1 MACMIPQP
9 VSYLTKRDFRAMIL
23 ILFKLEK
30 SRLEIHETL
39 QKHFPNIAPCLRTV
53 ERWYSE
59 FIHGN
64 FILEDGPRTGR
75 PSITHT
81 VENVEL
87 MLDEVTKD
95 PHVTYAQLEH
105 ETKLSSGSI
114 NVILHKE
121 LGLRKLCARWIPHSL
136 SSDQIKCRVD
146 FCKIMLK
153 RFVNGTSRAV
163 SEILTGDE
171 TWIYHYN
178 PETKRQSKEW
188 VEEGGLPPTK
198 VRRIRSVG
206 KQMWAIFFRRSG
218 FVEGIALEDRKTVTA
233 DWYTTICLPKV
244 FSAIEK
250 QREKSGVRGILLHH
264 DNASSHTPLRTRE
277 FLENY
282 RIGTLPHPPYSP
294 DLAPCDFWLFP
305 KLKDQLRGRRFFS
318 NEELTGHF
326 S

>member
-9 VSYLTKRDFRAMIL
+9 ESDFTRRDFRAMIL
-23 ILFKLEK
+23 ILFKLEESQSENTRNFAEALPK
-30 SRLEIHETL
+30 YSS
-39 QKHFPNIAPCLRTV
+39 CLRTV

-59 FIHGN
+59 FIHKN
-64 FILEDGPRTGR
+64 FILEDGPRPGR
-75 PSITHT
+75 PSIIQT
-81 VENVEL
+81 VQNVEL
-87 MLDEVTKD
+87 VLDEVTKD
-95 PHVTYAQLEH
+95 PHVTYAQLEQ

-136 SSDQIKCRVD
+136 SSDQKKCRVD

-171 TWIYHYN
+171 TWTNHYV
-178 PETKRQSKEW
+178 PETKRRSKEW

-206 KQMWAIFFRRSG
+206 KQMRAIFFRRSK

-233 DWYTTICLPKV
+233 DWYTTICLLKV
-244 FSAIEK
+244 FSAIRK

-264 DNASSHTPLRTRE
+264 DNASSHTALRTCE
-277 FLENY
+277 FLEIS
-282 RIGTLPHPPYSP
+282 RI
-294 DLAPCDFWLFP
+294 
-305 KLKDQLRGRRFFS
+305 
-318 NEELTGHF
+318 
-326 S
+326 